1 MKINIKIIRTKTLT
15 IDIESSDTIFN
26 LKTKIQEK
34 EGFPANVQ
42 KLIFNGKLLEDGKT
56 LDDYDIKKESSLFLV
71 FRQSYGFCYIIYGEG
86 KELKIDGFCSHC
98 SNTLFLKEVIE
109 YKLGIDIA
117 HQELKIN
124 GKIMND
130 NDSLNTYDI
139 FQGDEVELNIKINLE
154 EYMKLKN
161 SK

>member
-1 MKINIKIIRTKTLT
+1 MQIYIKTIRRKTLT

-42 KLIFNGKLLEDGKT
+42 KLIFNGKLLEDKKT
-56 LDDYDIKKESSLFLV
+56 FDDYDIKKESYLYLIFS
-71 FRQSYGFCYIIYGEG
+71 QSYAFCYIIYGEG

-109 YKLGIDIA
+109 NKLGIDIA

-124 GKIMND
+124 GKIMD
-130 NDSLNTYDI
+130 DKESLNTYGI
-139 FQGDEVELNIKINLE
+139 SNGEEVELNIKISPE